1 MANVN
6 NIIVGAAEVWMSAK
20 DSTEISTWP
29 DYALPAFTANNSAR
43 GALDGDT
50 NNWRNVGF
58 TSEGVEVAYTPD
70 YGDIQVDQLLD
81 TAKLF
86 KQAMTVSVNTML
98 AEATLE
104 NLLVAFG
111 QPKST
116 KDAASHGGTG
126 NHPVSGAPMDNPVGD
141 YAKGA
146 QGETLGLE
154 AGALGQEPSERAMV
168 FIGNA
173 PRKTGK
179 KRERLYHA
187 RRVINVEAVSH
198 SYRRNEAT
206 MFPVAFRLLPDPA
219 YSGAEYGIIVD
230 RQIEA

>member
-20 DSTEISTWP
+20 DSAQAAATWP
-29 DYALPAFTANNSAR
+29 DYALPDFTANTSAR
-43 GALDGDT
+43 SALDGSAD
-50 NNWRNVGF
+50 WRNVGF
-58 TSEGVEVAYTPD
+58 TSEGIEVAYTPD

-111 QPKST
+111 QPAST
-116 KDAASHGGTG
+116 KDAASHGAGL
-126 NHPVSGAPMDNPVGD
+126 NPVGD
-141 YAKGA
+141 YAKGT

-154 AGALGQEPSERAMV
+154 AGALGSEPSERAMV

-179 KRERLYHA
+179 KRERMYHA
-187 RRVINVEAVSH
+187 RRVLNVEAVSH

>member
-20 DSTEISTWP
+20 DSVAAAATWP
-29 DYALPAFTANNSAR
+29 DYALPDFTANQSAR
-43 GALDGDT
+43 GPLDADT
-50 NNWRNVGF
+50 TNWRNVGF

-111 QPKST
+111 QPTST
-116 KDAASHGGTG
+116 KDATAHGAGL
-126 NHPVSGAPMDNPVGD
+126 NPVAD
-141 YAKGA
+141 YTKGSN
-146 QGETLGLE
+146 GETLGLE
-154 AGALGQEPSERAMV
+154 AGALGSEPSERAMV

-173 PRKTGK
+173 PRKSGK

-230 RQIEA
+230 RQVEA

>member
-20 DSTEISTWP
+20 DSSQVAGWP
-29 DYALPAFTANNSAR
+29 DYALPTFTANTSGR
-43 GALDGDT
+43 SALDADT
-50 NNWRNVGF
+50 TNWRNVGF

-70 YGDIQVDQLLD
+70 YGDVQVDQLLD

-111 QPKST
+111 QPSST
-116 KDAASHGGTG
+116 KDAAAHGG
-126 NHPVSGAPMDNPVGD
+126 ALENPVAD
-141 YAKGA
+141 YAKGSN
-146 QGETLGLE
+146 GETLGLE
-154 AGALGQEPSERAMV
+154 AGALGSEPTERAMV

-173 PRKTGK
+173 PRKDGK
-179 KRERLYHA
+179 RRERMYHA
-187 RRVINVEAVSH
+187 RRVLNVEAVSH

-230 RQIEA
+230 RQIQA

>member
-20 DSTEISTWP
+20 DSVQAAATWP
-29 DYALPAFTANNSAR
+29 DYALPTLTANSSAR
-43 GALDGDT
+43 AAFDADT
-50 NNWRNVGF
+50 TNWRNVGF
-58 TSEGVEVAYTPD
+58 TSEGIEVAYTPD

-111 QPKST
+111 QPTST
-116 KDAASHGGTG
+116 KDAASHGSGTLE
-126 NHPVSGAPMDNPVGD
+126 NPVAD
-141 YAKGA
+141 YAKGSN
-146 QGETLGLE
+146 GETLGLE
-154 AGALGQEPSERAMV
+154 AGALGSEPSERAMV

-179 KRERLYHA
+179 KRERMYHA
-187 RRVINVEAVSH
+187 RRVLNVEAVSH

>member
-20 DSTEISTWP
+20 DSTQIATWP
-29 DYALPAFTANNSAR
+29 DYALPTLTANSSAR
-43 GALDGDT
+43 SALDADT
-50 NNWRNVGF
+50 TNWRNVGF
-58 TSEGVEVAYTPD
+58 TSEGIEVAYTPD

-111 QPKST
+111 QASST
-116 KDAASHGGTG
+116 KDAASHGSGTLE
-126 NHPVSGAPMDNPVGD
+126 NPVGD
-141 YAKGA
+141 YAKGT

-154 AGALGQEPSERAMV
+154 AGALGAEPNERAMV
-168 FIGNA
+168 FVGNA

-179 KRERLYHA
+179 KRERMYHA
-187 RRVINVEAVSH
+187 RRVLNVEAVSH

>member
-6 NIIVGAAEVWMSAK
+6 NIIVGAAEVWISKK
-20 DSTEISTWP
+20 DSTQVSAWP
-29 DYALPAFTANNSAR
+29 TYAVPSFTANQSAR
-43 GALDGDT
+43 SVMDAATGADG
-50 NNWRNVGF
+50 WRNVGF
-58 TSEGVEVAYTPD
+58 TSEGIEIAYTPD

-104 NLLVAFG
+104 NLLMAFA
-111 QPKST
+111 QSAST
-116 KDAASHGGTG
+116 KDANSHGGDNLAGYTKGTG
-126 NHPVSGAPMDNPVGD
+126 
-141 YAKGA
+141 
-146 QGETLGLE
+146 GETLGLE
-154 AGALGQEPSERAMV
+154 AGALGAEPVERALV

-173 PRKTGK
+173 PRTASTGK
-179 KRERLYHA
+179 KRERVYHA
-187 RRVINVEAVSH
+187 RRVLNVEAVSH

-219 YSGAEYGIIVD
+219 FSGAEYGIIVD
-230 RQIEA
+230 RLIEAA